1 MIKVSNASSYQK
13 NYWFPKVA
21 ELQGGEY
28 CKGCGISKDSIGFK
42 TKSQGGEIV
51 KREFTGLRLDKINND
66 GNHTIG
72 DNKVSDFQLLCISC
86 NRIKNPVSIPKELET
101 TQSEAT
107 NNRAEKPLMNWLK
120 QILDEGQ
127 TVKYTWFVA
136 EGSFKF
142 DISPETIERRYSK
155 KYFQSDSSP
164 FTLDLNNWDETI
176 IVLRN
181 RDKPKINLDIKTQTP
196 TPSKP
201 DKQA

>member
-1 MIKVSNASSYQK
+1 MSNASSYQR

-21 ELQGGEY
+21 ENQGGEY
-28 CKGCGISKDSIGFK
+28 CAGCGISKDSNWINK
-42 TKSQGGEIV
+42 D
-51 KREFTGLRLDKINND
+51 FTGLRLDKINND
-66 GNHTIG
+66 GNHTIS
-72 DNKVSDFQLLCISC
+72 DNTVKDFQLLCISC
-86 NRIKNPVSIPKELET
+86 NRIKNPVAIPKDMET

-127 TVKYTWFVA
+127 TVKYSWFVA

-164 FTLDLNNWDETI
+164 FTLDLDQWDQTI
-176 IVLRN
+176 IVLRK
-181 RDKPKINLDIKTQTP
+181 RDKPKTNLDIKTPTP
-196 TPSKP
+196 TPSMLEE
-201 DKQA
+201 